1 MSANDGP
8 RKAKSSDALSLK
20 PKRKRLMKAVRIHV
34 YGASDVLKLEDIPT
48 PQPGAGEVLVKIHAA
63 SINPIDYKI
72 REGARKGALP
82 ITMGR
87 DYSGT
92 VESLG
97 VDASGFSKGD
107 AVFGLLERDRGSYA
121 ECVATKA
128 SLLAARPKNLDH
140 AAAAAVPLAAITA
153 WQGMVDHGGMRA
165 GQRVLVHGG
174 AGGVGHMAIQIA
186 KAQGCW
192 VATTVSGRDR
202 DFVLGLGADQA
213 IDYKNEKFEDQVSDI
228 DLVYDLIGGE
238 TQTRSFAVLKPGGA
252 LISTLQEPDQ
262 QKAKEKNLRTAHYMA
277 DANGPELAEI
287 ARLIEDGKIRPHLAA
302 RFPLNEAAK
311 AQDMLEKEHVQ
322 GKIVLTLG

>member
-1 MSANDGP
+1 
-8 RKAKSSDALSLK
+8 
-20 PKRKRLMKAVRIHV
+20 MKAVRIHA
-34 YGASDVLKLEDIPT
+34 YGASDVLKLEDVPM
-48 PQPGAGEVLVKIHAA
+48 PQPAAGEVLVKIKAA

-72 REGARKGALP
+72 REGARKGTLP

-97 VDASGFSKGD
+97 AGAAGFSKGD

-121 ECVATKA
+121 EYVATKA
-128 SLLAARPKNLDH
+128 NLVAAKPKNLDH
-140 AAAAAVPLAAITA
+140 DAAAAVPLAAITA

-165 GQRVLVHGG
+165 GQRVLIHGG

-186 KAQGCW
+186 KALGCW
-192 VATTVSGRDR
+192 VATTVSGRDK
-202 DFVLGLGADQA
+202 DFVLGLGADKA

-238 TQTRSFAVLKPGGA
+238 TQTRSFAVLKLGGA

-262 QKAKEKNLRTAHYMA
+262 QKAKEKISAPRTIWRTPMA
-277 DANGPELAEI
+277 PNCP
-287 ARLIEDGKIRPHLAA
+287 RSP
-302 RFPLNEAAK
+302 N
-311 AQDMLEKEHVQ
+311 
-322 GKIVLTLG
+322 

>member
-1 MSANDGP
+1 
-8 RKAKSSDALSLK
+8 
-20 PKRKRLMKAVRIHV
+20 MKAVRIHA
-34 YGASDVLKLEDIPT
+34 YGASDVLKVEDVPM

-87 DYSGT
+87 DFSGI

-97 VDASGFSKGD
+97 AGAPRFSKGD
-107 AVFGLLERDRGSYA
+107 AMFGLLERDRGSYA
-121 ECVATKA
+121 EYVATKA
-128 SLLAARPKNLDH
+128 NLLAVKPKNLDDH
-140 AAAAAVPLAAITA
+140 APAAVPLAAITA

-192 VATTVSGRDR
+192 VATTVSGRDK
-202 DFVLGLGADQA
+202 DFVLGLGADKA

-238 TQTRSFAVLKPGGA
+238 TQARSFAVLKPGGA
-252 LISTLQEPDQ
+252 LISTLQEPDK

-277 DANGPELAEI
+277 DANGAELSEI
-287 ARLIEDGKIRPHLAA
+287 AKLIEAGKIKPHLAA
-302 RFPLNEAAK
+302 HFPLEQTAK

-322 GKIVLTLG
+322 GKIVLTL